1 MPTQLRVLPNSLDQ
15 QTVDQAWKS
24 LSLYYHSMLYYAKKL
39 ALRHL
44 GKEFRCYGV
53 KNSFRLT
60 NNMPRS
66 CKLDHDSDSFEI
78 RKLRNLAAKLQEAN
92 RLYLA
97 AMTDSDEYVNLMKK
111 IRRSSFYD
119 PSLSLSQHI
128 GTTLAQLEQAR
139 KTFKTYNIKK
149 WKTRMQQS
157 ASQCYKWLKALT
169 FAPFQ
174 GLVSNTLNK
183 LAPTACITESLELIR
198 DHWRRVWH
206 RPELNFDAAFNAVDA
221 EIDALP
227 NRATSEP
234 GNL

>member
-1 MPTQLRVLPNSLDQ
+1 MFFHTARSREHPFRFQKAPNLAKPEETPIDQWFQSCHEFLNANPAPSLPNSLDQ

-128 GTTLAQLEQAR
+128 GTTLAQL
-139 KTFKTYNIKK
+139 
-149 WKTRMQQS
+149 
-157 ASQCYKWLKALT
+157 
-169 FAPFQ
+169 
-174 GLVSNTLNK
+174 
-183 LAPTACITESLELIR
+183 
-198 DHWRRVWH
+198 
-206 RPELNFDAAFNAVDA
+206 
-221 EIDALP
+221 
-227 NRATSEP
+227 
-234 GNL
+234 